1 MPFGLTARQMDAWM
15 MEGEGL
21 RLTRELFKPLKA
33 VNFPLGNT
41 GGQMGGWFRKEVK
54 RVGDLKGLKMRVDG
68 RRHAGPLGVAPQ
80 QAALAELAQAAEKD
94 GLEAVAG
101 SGAYDDSKLGLNKFA
116 KFYYGPGWWAG
127 SGQLS
132 LYINDEAWSKLPKN
146 YQSVV
151 EAAARAAHAAASAR
165 YDARNPGALAQL
177 TANGAQ
183 LRAFSRSIMDA
194 AFEATQQLYKELGDK
209 DPVQGAAQ
217 QLHGFSRQRDALVP
231 PDRGRLRPV
240 PGRGAVGQELSR
252 RPLPNGIRQGVGFSL
267 ISPGFD

>member
-68 RRHAGPLGVAPQ
+68 LAADMLARLGVAPQ

-101 SGAYDDSKLGLNKFA
+101 SGAYDDSK
-116 KFYYGPGWWAG
+116 
-127 SGQLS
+127 
-132 LYINDEAWSKLPKN
+132 
-146 YQSVV
+146 
-151 EAAARAAHAAASAR
+151 
-165 YDARNPGALAQL
+165 PGAQQVRQVL
-177 TANGAQ
+177 
-183 LRAFSRSIMDA
+183 LRAGLVGGQRPA
-194 AFEATQQLYKELGDK
+194 VALY
-209 DPVQGAAQ
+209 Q
-217 QLHGFSRQRDALVP
+217 
-231 PDRGRLRPV
+231 
-240 PGRGAVGQELSR
+240 
-252 RPLPNGIRQGVGFSL
+252 
-267 ISPGFD
+267 

>member
-54 RVGDLKGLKMRVDG
+54 RLGDLKGLKMRVDG
-68 RRHAGPLGVAPQ
+68 LAADVLARLGVAPQ

-151 EAAARAAHAAASAR
+151 EAAARAAHAATAAR

-209 DPVQGAAQ
+209 DPV
-217 QLHGFSRQRDALVP
+217 
-231 PDRGRLRPV
+231 
-240 PGRGAVGQELSR
+240 SR
-252 RPLPNGIRQGVGFSL
+252 RCTAATWVFATARC
-267 ISPGFD
+267 PGSA